1 MPNDIHLPVA
11 DVTLE
16 GEAEVGRKLSELL
29 CCHYCGSYN
38 FCYITEY
45 VQRINSQHDHIND
58 RYMTKQRMV
67 CENCHKKA
75 VAIVEYNLRKQCK
88 AYQTA
93 IRRAKYIEDNERLE
107 AAFPYE
113 NPPKRPP
120 QESTENEP
128 E

>member
-1 MPNDIHLPVA
+1 MSDDIHLPVA

-16 GEAEVGRKLSELL
+16 GEGEVRNQLNRLM

-45 VQRINSQHDHIND
+45 VQRINTFHNHLND
-58 RYMTKQRMV
+58 RFMTKQRMV

-75 VAIVEYNLRKQCK
+75 VAIVEYNLRKNCE
-88 AYQTA
+88 AYRTA

-113 NPPKRPP
+113 NPPKRSPDDP
-120 QESTENEP
+120 TNP
-128 E
+128 N